1 MDNVLKSSVLK
12 YHVVIRWPAT
22 CRSRST
28 YILKRRPDLVHMINE
43 FTKQVVALGTMYRS
57 PIQIDKNYNIVGLN
71 TWWGSGEDLYHFLM
85 NLDKYKMEVLPKIK
99 IFNYVDSTV
108 LDFDL
113 KVENGSV
120 IVK

>member
-1 MDNVLKSSVLK
+1 MDNLLKSSVLK

-43 FTKQVVALGTMYRS
+43 FTKQVVALGTTYRS

-85 NLDKYKMEVLPKIK
+85 NLKKYDMEVLPKIK
-99 IFNYVDSTV
+99 IFNFVDSTV
-108 LDFDL
+108 LDFEL